1 MIFDGRTVRQPHNVV
16 RDGVEPGRQVIV
28 STLRKVSAA
37 AVAREAG
44 VSTATVSYV
53 LNDRPGV
60 SAQTRERILDIAESM
75 GLTPTERLAALRQ
88 RTKALG
94 LVITDIANPFY
105 TEIAAGVIDSAR
117 EHGYQVFIAH
127 TQESADVL
135 ASTIDTMIER
145 NVDGVVLAVL
155 HPDDG
160 EVIRALRSAR
170 TPFVQ
175 LSRRIDRV
183 DADFV
188 GIDDAAAAT
197 EVMEHVLGHGY
208 TDIATITGPRNSS
221 ASAAREDA
229 FARTAEAHGIAYM
242 ANHRLRTYLSEEGG
256 LRAVNRLIQ
265 GEALPQALVCG
276 SDAIALG
283 VLAGLRAHG
292 IKVPG
297 DVAVTGFD
305 GLLPGV
311 APLVRLTT
319 IAQPRREMAEH
330 SVELLLR
337 RLAGTGGSAQ
347 NVVLGHELR
356 VGTTCG
362 CPAVDPRVAA

>member
-1 MIFDGRTVRQPHNVV
+1 M
-16 RDGVEPGRQVIV
+16 
-28 STLRKVSAA
+28 STTRRVSAA

-60 SAQTRERILDIAESM
+60 SAQTRERILRIAENL
-75 GLTPTERLAALRQ
+75 GLTPPDRIAALRQ

-105 TEIAAGVIDSAR
+105 TEIAAGVIDAAR
-117 EHGYQVFIAH
+117 AHGYQVFLAH
-127 TQESADVL
+127 TQESPGVL
-135 ASTIDTMIER
+135 TDTIDSMIER
-145 NVDGVVLAVL
+145 KVDGIVLAVL

-160 EVIRALRSAR
+160 DVIRALRSAR

-175 LSRRIDRV
+175 LSRRIERV

-188 GIDDAAAAT
+188 GIDDSAAAT

-229 FARTAEAHGIAYM
+229 FARTAQTHGIAYM
-242 ANHRLRTYLSEEGG
+242 ANHRLRTYLSQEGG
-256 LRAVNRLIQ
+256 LRAVTRLIQ
-265 GEALPQALVCG
+265 SGAPLPRALVCG
-276 SDAIALG
+276 SDAIAFG
-283 VLAGLRAHG
+283 VLAGLRAHR
-292 IKVPG
+292 IKVPQ

-311 APLVRLTT
+311 APLVHLTT
-319 IAQPRREMAEH
+319 VEQPRREMAER
-330 SVELLLR
+330 SVDLLLR
-337 RLAGTGGSAQ
+337 RVSGSGGNAQ
-347 NVVLGHELR
+347 SVVLGHELR
-356 VGTTCG
+356 IGTTCG
-362 CPAVDPRVAA
+362 CPEEQNAA